1 MESIV
6 CRSCGREMHVRRAVR
21 LAERFTCPACGAR
34 LEVIGV
40 SPVEVDWAFEP
51 PLPEVTSELV
61 VEDWLEDGD
70 PAVA

>member
-6 CRSCGREMHVRRAVR
+6 CRSCGREIRLRRAIR
-21 LAERFTCPACGAR
+21 LAERFACPACGAR
-34 LEVIGV
+34 LEVIGL

-51 PLPEVTSELV
+51 PLAEVTSEFL
-61 VEDWLEDGD
+61 VEDILEDGD